1 MSHPF
6 RLLARRYRRHP
17 FPYRRCYSV
26 RVPGDG
32 GGEGQ
37 SFRDIRTVADL
48 KEWQP
53 ERRVSDVQV
62 CGWVRSVRKS
72 SSVRFVDITDGS
84 SMRPMQAVI
93 DKSLAADIRP
103 GAAVRLTGV
112 WHSSAS
118 KLLSNVESQGDS
130 LARRSP
136 IAGIQTPA
144 GHQPSSNN
152 PGRSSEQASAAS
164 LPPSSSSIS
173 VQEGGASSTTV
184 TSRGQT
190 QASAMAELQV
200 SQVEILGSSD
210 PHTYPIQNKYQ
221 TPESLRAISHLRP
234 RTPLNST
241 LLRLRSDA
249 MAILTQFF
257 FNEQF
262 QQTHPPII
270 TSSDCEG
277 AGEAFTVKSGAP
289 SEFFRDPKYLT
300 VSSQLHLE
308 ALAQALGN
316 VWTLSPTFRAEQ
328 SDTSRHLS
336 EFYMLETEM
345 SFVQDM
351 DEVMDLAQKMLAS
364 LASGLSQRSAAQELE
379 KHRLDSRD
387 PAERLAFE
395 DLVDIKEL
403 QQRWRGLMA
412 PTRWPRVTYTE
423 AIKILE
429 PVAHM
434 FEHKPVWGSGLQ
446 SEHEKYLAEKIGY
459 DAASDALLPIFV
471 TQYPR
476 DIKAF
481 YMLQSQSPPPQG
493 QTVDCFDLLVPN
505 LGELA
510 GGSMREYRLAQ
521 LEDNM
526 RLHGLEVPTHR
537 KARSNDM
544 GWYLD
549 LRRWGCPPHG
559 GFGLGFDR
567 LLSYL
572 TGVPNVR
579 DVVPFPRHFE
589 RCDC

>member
-1 MSHPF
+1 
-6 RLLARRYRRHP
+6 
-17 FPYRRCYSV
+17 
-26 RVPGDG
+26 
-32 GGEGQ
+32 
-37 SFRDIRTVADL
+37 
-48 KEWQP
+48 
-53 ERRVSDVQV
+53 
-62 CGWVRSVRKS
+62 
-72 SSVRFVDITDGS
+72 
-84 SMRPMQAVI
+84 MRPVQAVV

-112 WHSSAS
+112 WHSSSSSS
-118 KLLSNVESQGDS
+118 KPPPSVESQGGK
-130 LARRSP
+130 LARSSV
-136 IAGIQTPA
+136 AGQPNSSDVHEQEAAVHSA
-144 GHQPSSNN
+144 GADQGLAP
-152 PGRSSEQASAAS
+152 
-164 LPPSSSSIS
+164 
-173 VQEGGASSTTV
+173 TT
-184 TSRGQT
+184 
-190 QASAMAELQV
+190 AELRV
-200 SQVEILGSSD
+200 SEVEILGSSD
-210 PHTYPIQNKYQ
+210 PQTYPIQNKYQ

-234 RTPLNST
+234 RTPINST

-249 MAILTQFF
+249 MALLSQFF
-257 FNEQF
+257 FQERF

-277 AGEAFTVKSGAP
+277 AGEAFTVKSGGTT
-289 SEFFRDPKYLT
+289 EFFRDPKYLT

-336 EFYMLETEM
+336 EFYMLEAEM

-351 DEVMDLAQKMLAS
+351 DEVMDLAQRMLAS
-364 LASGLSQRSAAQELE
+364 LASGLKRLSAAQELE

-395 DLVDIKEL
+395 DLVDPKEL
-403 QQRWRGLMA
+403 QQRWRGLTS
-412 PTRWPRVTYTE
+412 PKRWPRVTYTE
-423 AIKILE
+423 AIEILQ

-459 DAASDALLPIFV
+459 DEETDAFLPIFV
-471 TQYPR
+471 TQYPQE
-476 DIKAF
+476 IKAF
-481 YMLQSQSPPPQG
+481 YMLQSESPPPQG

-510 GGSMREYRLAQ
+510 GGSMREHRLAQ
-521 LEDNM
+521 LEDNL
-526 RLHGLEVPTHR
+526 RLHGLEVPTQR